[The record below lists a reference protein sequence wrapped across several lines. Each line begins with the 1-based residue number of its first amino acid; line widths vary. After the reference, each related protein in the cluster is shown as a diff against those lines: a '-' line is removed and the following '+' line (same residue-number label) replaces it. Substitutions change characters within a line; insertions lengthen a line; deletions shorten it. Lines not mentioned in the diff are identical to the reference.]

1 MNSHNLNDIKRLFL
15 VIIIVSLTNCNTK
28 QETDKWDNVKI
39 NSNISK
45 ESIYSTLDKQE
56 EIYGFEL
63 EDSLMKRTSDVAY
76 FSGEKINLLDDKYSK
91 LNNCRAQ
98 FNKSN
103 ILIINIGISNGF
115 SGWGFTISYRN
126 KKFYTEPYSFTDMV
140 IPDEVEPTYQII
152 FQKLTL
158 DKANYKLGDSVYGR
172 VEFKSIETD
181 KENKKIEHFGIGNFR
196 TKVKRRI

>member
-158 DKANYKLGDSVYGR
+158 DKANYKLGDSLYGR
-172 VEFKSIETD
+172 LEFKSIETD

>member
-1 MNSHNLNDIKRLFL
+1 
-15 VIIIVSLTNCNTK
+15 
-28 QETDKWDNVKI
+28 
-39 NSNISK
+39 
-45 ESIYSTLDKQE
+45 
-56 EIYGFEL
+56 
-63 EDSLMKRTSDVAY
+63 
-76 FSGEKINLLDDKYSK
+76 LDDKYSK